1 MILKIHIESF
11 TGETPVPRC
20 RGLEVVGGVFRAEGA
35 LEPQGSAQI
44 VRAGSGPCAGQ
55 PLSVNGKRFVGIYI
69 NVVVAVVG
77 SRSLEADLA
86 VPAVHAAERVRL
98 PAAA

>member
-11 TGETPVPRC
+11 TGETPVRRC

-44 VRAGSGPCAGQ
+44 VRAGCGPGAGQ
-55 PLSVNGKRFVGIYI
+55 PFSVNGKGLVRIYI
-69 NVVVAVVG
+69 NVAVAVVG
-77 SRSLEADLA
+77 SRRLEADHL
-86 VPAVHAAERVRL
+86 VPAVHAADRVL
-98 PAAA
+98 L